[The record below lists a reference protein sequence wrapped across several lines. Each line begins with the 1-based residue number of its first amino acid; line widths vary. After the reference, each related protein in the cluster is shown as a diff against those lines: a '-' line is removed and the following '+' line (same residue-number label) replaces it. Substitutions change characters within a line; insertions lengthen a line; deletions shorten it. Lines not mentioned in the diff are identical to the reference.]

1 MESSS
6 YFGFGRKPGFK
17 GNSIYY
23 TIDEEF
29 ISSDVTTGPINQIYK
44 DEIMESNDKNA
55 TKHLLSMYATPTLNN
70 IRSIID
76 DDNGMDNSI
85 YPQQANNTT
94 ITEDTDSKIMPSKQ
108 MQMPSAESIYID
120 MPNLYNCINTSNG
133 HKQYYDIKEFDNINE
148 EFLEFN
154 KSNKTEEKDVI
165 PAKKEKFPDFY
176 ISKIDTATAKSTSGT
191 MIASDKQYIESHYNV
206 DDLCQWNVY

>member
-1 MESSS
+1 
-6 YFGFGRKPGFK
+6 
-17 GNSIYY
+17 
-23 TIDEEF
+23 
-29 ISSDVTTGPINQIYK
+29 
-44 DEIMESNDKNA
+44 
-55 TKHLLSMYATPTLNN
+55 
-70 IRSIID
+70 
-76 DDNGMDNSI
+76 
-85 YPQQANNTT
+85 ANNTT

-191 MIASDKQYIESHYNV
+191 LIASDKQYIESHYNV